1 MSAKKDYTFSVETI
15 RAGQPR
21 PYADSVY
28 EYIVKSEL
36 REGIVRAFC
45 TCVLHLQMQRKEDW
59 KSLKEDPGSFLTGT
73 IHSRKLMKIL
83 TNIMYLNHF
92 VTKRRVRNGSK

>member
-1 MSAKKDYTFSVETI
+1 MSTKKDYTFSVETI

-36 REGIVRAFC
+36 HEGIVRAFC
-45 TCVLHLQMQRKEDW
+45 TCVLRLQRQRKEDW
-59 KSLKEDPGSFLTGT
+59 KSFTEDPSSFFNGYYTFQ
-73 IHSRKLMKIL
+73 KIDEN
-83 TNIMYLNHF
+83 TYKYYVF
-92 VTKRRVRNGSK
+92 EPFCD

>member
-1 MSAKKDYTFSVETI
+1 MSTKKDYTFSVETI

-36 REGIVRAFC
+36 HEGIVRAFC
-45 TCVLHLQMQRKEDW
+45 TCVLRLKRQRKEDW
-59 KSLKEDPGSFLTGT
+59 KCIDFGKTWRSICWLCRIRYDRTDQKSLCQS
-73 IHSRKLMKIL
+73 
-83 TNIMYLNHF
+83 
-92 VTKRRVRNGSK
+92 